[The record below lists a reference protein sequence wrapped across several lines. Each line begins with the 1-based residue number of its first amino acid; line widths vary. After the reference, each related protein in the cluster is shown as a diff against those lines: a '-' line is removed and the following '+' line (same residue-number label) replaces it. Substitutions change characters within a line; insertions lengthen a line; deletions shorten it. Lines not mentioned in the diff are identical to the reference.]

1 MKVLKIILLILV
13 LAMAAIQLI
22 PDKMPANVN
31 NNPGDIINSG
41 MVPDSL
47 AAILKTSCYDCH
59 SNETRYPWYS
69 RLAPA
74 SWLLARDIKEG
85 REHLNFSE
93 WESYNKRNKIG
104 KIEAVREEVTS
115 GEMPL
120 FNYTIIHRKAR
131 LTKEQISSLSIWT
144 EDMANKIME

>member
-1 MKVLKIILLILV
+1 MKTLKIILLILV

-22 PDKMPANVN
+22 PDKLPAIVN
-31 NNPGDIINSG
+31 INPGDIVNSG

-59 SNETRYPWYS
+59 SNETQFPWYS

-74 SWLLARDIKEG
+74 SWLLARDIRVG
-85 REHLNFSE
+85 REQINFSE
-93 WESYNKRNKIG
+93 WEAYSKRERIG
-104 KIEAVREEVTS
+104 KLESVKEVVTS

-120 FNYTIIHRKAR
+120 FIYTIIHRQAR
-131 LTKEQISSLSIWT
+131 LTQEQISSLSAWT